1 MTKTK
6 KIIIGI
12 AVVVLVAGLAPFA
25 YKWVGQKIEKVK
37 IGLADSNF
45 PYRDYSQDEL
55 NKLYPQIKYA
65 DVPTRVTPEETYAK
79 FRQALKENNLGMAVE
94 QLSKSSDKRYK
105 EYTDTLTKFYQENKF
120 QDLYSNYYPEKII
133 KTNTYESMTQYEY
146 SYYSPEYKQE
156 LFGSLSFTKDANGD
170 WKLDSL

>member
-12 AVVVLVAGLAPFA
+12 VVVVLIAGLAPFV

-37 IGLADSNF
+37 IGLAEPNF
-45 PYRDYSQDEL
+45 PYRDYSQEEL
-55 NKLYPQIKYA
+55 NKMYPQIKYA

-79 FRQALKENNLGMAVE
+79 FRQALKENNLEMAVE
-94 QLSKSSDKRYK
+94 QLSRDSKKY
-105 EYTDTLTKFYQENKF
+105 EENKN
-120 QDLYSNYYPEKII
+120 DLAQAHKESRFEDIYRDYPERIWRGTFGESI
-133 KTNTYESMTQYEY
+133 GQLCYNQQYESSEFVGC
-146 SYYSPEYKQE
+146 SG
-156 LFGSLSFTKDANGD
+156 FIKDINGD